1 MKREIFVGI
10 FLFIFVLALS
20 NGLAQSGPSWLIQGN
35 LQDAYRVWDFLEI
48 PNTNIIL
55 ACGQDDPSWGIW
67 AIIWKST
74 NGGYTWHKVLSEYQA
89 SEGFVQFAYDQNK
102 NIVFVCAGQLNNNME
117 WKSIYYSTDQG
128 ENWTSIVHPPTLG
141 NHAGARSIVLLNN
154 KLYIAYL
161 DYHTENGNNWGMYSA
176 MLYRIDVSD
185 YNPSNWYWEF
195 LMQYPELD
203 YLMRLAEKDGK
214 LYVFGKDW
222 NSNAIRVFTYD
233 TQTLDRMAV
242 RIGTVEEVRQ
252 QVELYQAQLAQQSKE
267 SPAPDNTTT
276 VANPINEEAEK

>member
-1 MKREIFVGI
+1 MKRGMFIGVFLLLLIFSLNNVW
-10 FLFIFVLALS
+10 
-20 NGLAQSGPSWLIQGN
+20 AQSGPSWLIQGD
-35 LQDAYRVWDFLEI
+35 LQDATIINDFIEI
-48 PNTNIIL
+48 PNTNIII
-55 ACGQDDPSWGIW
+55 AAGRSYNKYPS
-67 AIIWKST
+67 IWKST
-74 NGGYTWHKVLSEYQA
+74 NSGVTWTRKYYSWSSNYGVVQLEY
-89 SEGFVQFAYDQNK
+89 DNNK
-102 NIVFVCAGQLNNNME
+102 NIIFGALGQYVWNHFS
-117 WKSIYYSTDQG
+117 WKSIIYSTDQG
-128 ENWTSIVHPPTLG
+128 ENWNTITHPASLGEYSGANSIL
-141 NHAGARSIVLLNN
+141 LLNN
-154 KLYIAYL
+154 KLYIAYWPN
-161 DYHTENGNNWGMYSA
+161 HPENGNYHWGDYSA

-214 LYVFGKDW
+214 LYVFGKVW

-252 QVELYQAQLAQQSKE
+252 QVEQYQAQLAQQAKE
-267 SPAPDNTTT
+267 NPAPDNTTT